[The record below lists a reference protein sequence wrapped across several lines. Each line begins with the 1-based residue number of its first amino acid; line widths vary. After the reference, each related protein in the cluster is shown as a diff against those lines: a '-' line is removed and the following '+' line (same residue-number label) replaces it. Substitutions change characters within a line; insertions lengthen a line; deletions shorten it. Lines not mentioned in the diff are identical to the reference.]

1 MLDDQNAERHTHP
14 LERRV
19 PAAPGPAAP
28 RPPQRRSGPRLPL
41 VPPWVTLTLLAI
53 NVGIFALGT
62 LLPVVGR
69 QLFQYGAS
77 RSYEVLVQGEVQRLF
92 TAMFLHAGMMHLFF
106 NMYALYIIGRGVEGL
121 CGHARFLLIYLL
133 GGLTGSL
140 LSVAL
145 GSPDPWLS
153 APSVGASGAVFA
165 IFGAEMVWLFR
176 HRTLLGAA
184 AGRQLRSLLMLLGV
198 NLAFGLLRLGGRSRH
213 SHRQLGASGRPGRRA
228 GAHLGH
234 RAHLPGAAAS
244 CAAGRATARQQS
256 RYAPACGWSRCTP
269 SATSRW
275 SLSCSPSP
283 AELPRSCS

>member
-1 MLDDQNAERHTHP
+1 M
-14 LERRV
+14 
-19 PAAPGPAAP
+19 
-28 RPPQRRSGPRLPL
+28 
-41 VPPWVTLTLLAI
+41 TLALLAI
-53 NVGIFALGT
+53 NVGVFALGT

-69 QLFQYGAS
+69 QLFQMGAS

-121 CGHARFLLIYLL
+121 CGHARILLIYLL

-184 AGRQLRSLLMLLGV
+184 AGRQLRSLLLLLGV
-198 NLAFGLLRLGGRSRH
+198 NLAFGLLS
-213 SHRQLGASGRPGRRA
+213 SVGAA
-228 GAHLGH
+228 GIRIDNWAHLGGLAGGLALTWVH

-244 CAAGRATARQQS
+244 CPQPGVLQLRDSNPLRAGLWLVALYAIGYVALVTVLLTLAR
-256 RYAPACGWSRCTP
+256 
-269 SATSRW
+269 
-275 SLSCSPSP
+275 
-283 AELPRSCS
+283 

>member
-1 MLDDQNAERHTHP
+1 MPDDQNAERRTHP
-14 LERRV
+14 LERRL
-19 PAAPGPAAP
+19 PATPGPSAQ
-28 RPPQRRSGPRLPL
+28 RPPRRRPGPRLPM
-41 VPPWVTLTLLAI
+41 VPPRVTLALLAI
-53 NVGIFALGT
+53 NVGVFALGT

-145 GSPDPWLS
+145 GSTDPWLS

-176 HRTLLGAA
+176 HRPLLGAA

-198 NLAFGLLRLGGRSRH
+198 NLAIGLLS
-213 SHRQLGASGRPGRRA
+213 SVGAA
-228 GAHLGH
+228 GIRIDNWAHLGGLAGGLALTWVIGPVFKPQPH
-234 RAHLPGAAAS
+234 PVQTGVLQLRDSNPLRAGLWLVALYAIGYVALVTVLLAL
-244 CAAGRATARQQS
+244 AR
-256 RYAPACGWSRCTP
+256 
-269 SATSRW
+269 
-275 SLSCSPSP
+275 
-283 AELPRSCS
+283 

>member
-1 MLDDQNAERHTHP
+1 MLDDQNAERRTHP
-14 LERRV
+14 LERRL
-19 PAAPGPAAP
+19 PAAPGPSAP
-28 RPPQRRSGPRLPL
+28 RPPQRRPGPRLPL
-41 VPPWVTLTLLAI
+41 VPPRVTLALLAI
-53 NVGIFALGT
+53 NVGVFALGT

-145 GSPDPWLS
+145 GSTDPWLS

-176 HRTLLGAA
+176 HRPLLGAA

-198 NLAFGLLRLGGRSRH
+198 NLAFGLLS
-213 SHRQLGASGRPGRRA
+213 SVGAA
-228 GAHLGH
+228 GIRIDNWAHLGGLAGGLALTWVIGPIFQPQPH
-234 RAHLPGAAAS
+234 PAQPGVLQLRDSNPLRAGLWLVALYAIGYVALVTVLLAL
-244 CAAGRATARQQS
+244 AR
-256 RYAPACGWSRCTP
+256 
-269 SATSRW
+269 
-275 SLSCSPSP
+275 
-283 AELPRSCS
+283 

>member
-1 MLDDQNAERHTHP
+1 MLDDQNAERRTHP
-14 LERRV
+14 LERRL
-19 PAAPGPAAP
+19 PATPGPAAP
-28 RPPQRRSGPRLPL
+28 RPPQRRPGPRLPL
-41 VPPWVTLTLLAI
+41 VPPWVTLALLVI
-53 NVGIFALGT
+53 NVGVFALGT

-69 QLFQYGAS
+69 QLFQMGAS

-198 NLAFGLLRLGGRSRH
+198 NLAFGLLS
-213 SHRQLGASGRPGRRA
+213 SVGAA
-228 GAHLGH
+228 GIRIDNWAHLGGLAGGLALTWVIGPIFQAQPH
-234 RAHLPGAAAS
+234 PAQPGVLLRDSNPLRAGLWLVALYAIGYVALV
-244 CAAGRATARQQS
+244 TVLLTLAR
-256 RYAPACGWSRCTP
+256 
-269 SATSRW
+269 
-275 SLSCSPSP
+275 
-283 AELPRSCS
+283 

>member
-1 MLDDQNAERHTHP
+1 MLDDQNAERRTHP
-14 LERRV
+14 LERRL
-19 PAAPGPAAP
+19 PSTPGPSAP
-28 RPPQRRSGPRLPL
+28 RPPQRRPGPRLPM
-41 VPPWVTLTLLAI
+41 VPPRVTLALLAI
-53 NVGIFALGT
+53 NVGVFALGT

-69 QLFQYGAS
+69 QLFQTGAS

-165 IFGAEMVWLFR
+165 IFGAEMVWLYR
-176 HRTLLGAA
+176 HRRLLGAA
-184 AGRQLRSLLMLLGV
+184 AGRQLRSLLMLLGI
-198 NLAFGLLRLGGRSRH
+198 NLAIGLLS
-213 SHRQLGASGRPGRRA
+213 SVGAA
-228 GAHLGH
+228 GIRIDNWAHLGGLAGGLALTWVIGPVFKPQPH
-234 RAHLPGAAAS
+234 PLQPGVLQLRDSNPLRAGLWLVALYAIGYVALVTVLLAL
-244 CAAGRATARQQS
+244 AR
-256 RYAPACGWSRCTP
+256 
-269 SATSRW
+269 
-275 SLSCSPSP
+275 
-283 AELPRSCS
+283 

>member
-1 MLDDQNAERHTHP
+1 MLDDQNAERRTHP
-14 LERRV
+14 LERRL
-19 PAAPGPAAP
+19 PSTPGPSAP
-28 RPPQRRSGPRLPL
+28 RPPQRRPGPRLPM
-41 VPPWVTLTLLAI
+41 VPPRVTLALLAI
-53 NVGIFALGT
+53 NVGVFALGT

-69 QLFQYGAS
+69 QLFQTGAS

-165 IFGAEMVWLFR
+165 IFGAEMVWLYR
-176 HRTLLGAA
+176 HRRLLGAA
-184 AGRQLRSLLMLLGV
+184 AGRQLRSLLMLLGI
-198 NLAFGLLRLGGRSRH
+198 NLAIGLLS
-213 SHRQLGASGRPGRRA
+213 SVGAA
-228 GAHLGH
+228 GIRIDNWAHLGGLAGGLALTWAIGPVFQPQPH
-234 RAHLPGAAAS
+234 PVQTGVLQLRDSNPLRAGLWLVALYAIGYVALVTVLLAL
-244 CAAGRATARQQS
+244 AR
-256 RYAPACGWSRCTP
+256 
-269 SATSRW
+269 
-275 SLSCSPSP
+275 
-283 AELPRSCS
+283 